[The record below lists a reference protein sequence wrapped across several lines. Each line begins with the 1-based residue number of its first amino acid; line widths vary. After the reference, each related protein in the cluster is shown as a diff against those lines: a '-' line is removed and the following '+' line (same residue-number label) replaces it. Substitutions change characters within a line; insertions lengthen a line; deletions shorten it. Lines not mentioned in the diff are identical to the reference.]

1 MFNTKKVR
9 KSGSVNIPIA
19 MRRDMNLQPNDALD
33 VQLQNGKIIMTPAA
47 PRCQFCSSQF
57 GIVELQGKH
66 ICRACAEA
74 AYYKIKGDK
83 NNE

>member
-9 KSGSVNIPIA
+9 KSGSVNIPVA

-47 PRCQFCSSQF
+47 PRCQFCSGQ
-57 GIVELQGKH
+57 GIVELSGKY
-66 ICRACAEA
+66 ICRTCAEA
-74 AYYKIKGDK
+74 AYYRAKENKT
-83 NNE
+83 NE